1 MTTLMAPGPVAG
13 SEIFERIL
21 AVPGGLVLLDC
32 DDSAALVEQFR
43 AIARHSGQS
52 IYLWDPE
59 AGMGNLREVHA
70 RVPGLQRLGNAL
82 RYMQQSNHFGIYLL
96 AKFPLPISTMDNN
109 LLRQLARSPAGHVR
123 RVVLLDA
130 EPALVAGLDDV
141 AVRLDGSSRSAQ
153 RPRLRDGRWL
163 P

>member
-1 MTTLMAPGPVAG
+1 MG
-13 SEIFERIL
+13 
-21 AVPGGLVLLDC
+21 PGGG
-32 DDSAALVEQFR
+32 
-43 AIARHSGQS
+43 HGQ
-52 IYLWDPE
+52 
-59 AGMGNLREVHA
+59 LREVHA

-141 AVRLDGSSRSAQ
+141 AVRLDGSSRPAQ